1 VARMKRQEEWIP
13 ITARVSVDSARRLR
27 VTAARRGVP
36 SGQVLDELIQTG
48 LAPDV
53 APIPKPLQKSGRAQ
67 ALDPWTV
74 ERLTRTLEDLG
85 SSQAALARLLDLSQ
99 KAVNNWILNGR
110 IPPQRQ
116 ASIHRAMDTLRGKKP
131 R

>member
-1 VARMKRQEEWIP
+1 MKRQEEWIP

-36 SGQVLDELIQTG
+36 SGQVLDELIQAS
-48 LAPDV
+48 LEPDV
-53 APIPKPLQKSGRAQ
+53 APIPKPPQKAGRAQ
-67 ALDPWTV
+67 VPDPWTV
-74 ERLTRTLEDLG
+74 ERLTRTLDDLG

-99 KAVNNWILNGR
+99 KAVNAWILNGR

-116 ASIHRAMDTLRGKKP
+116 AGIHRAMDTLRGKKP

>member
-1 VARMKRQEEWIP
+1 MARMKRQEEWIP

-36 SGQVLDELIQTG
+36 SGQVLDELIQAG
-48 LAPDV
+48 LEPDV
-53 APIPKPLQKSGRAQ
+53 TPIPKPPSKTAKTKAHDL
-67 ALDPWTV
+67 WTV
-74 ERLTRTLEDLG
+74 DRLTRTLEDLG
-85 SSQAALARLLDLSQ
+85 SSQASFARLLGLSQ

-116 ASIHRAMDTLRGKKP
+116 ASIHQAMDTLQKKP